1 MKKIFFL
8 PVCTF
13 KGDFAKLISFQAL
26 PSKVPTYNAQ
36 KLKLNENVDIIKSH
50 HIIDFYFI
58 ILLNFKTSNTHTNI
72 PSLQF

>member
-8 PVCTF
+8 PVCTS

-36 KLKLNENVDIIKSH
+36 KIK
-50 HIIDFYFI
+50 
-58 ILLNFKTSNTHTNI
+58 T
-72 PSLQF
+72 Q